1 MNPIYDHIDAAVLAA
16 REAGDILRKGAGDAR
31 QINLE
36 SAHDVKLQA
45 DEDSEVL
52 IRKIL
57 AKTKLPVIGE
67 EQGGDAYLLEG
78 DSLYWAVDPLDG
90 TYNYLR
96 NIPMTAVSIG
106 LMQGPNPLWG
116 VIYDFNLDIL
126 YTGGTHIPLEI
137 NSVAVRPKWAPAV
150 EKGVMCCGFPS
161 GGSFASDDLHTLLS
175 DIQSYKK
182 IRMIGSAALALA
194 YVASGQADAYREDTI
209 WLWDV
214 AAGLALVQAA
224 GGETAMLPI
233 AGKPLRFNVTAS
245 GIGR

>member
-1 MNPIYDHIDAAVLAA
+1 MNPINDHIDVALVAA
-16 REAGDILRKGAGDAR
+16 REAGEVLRKGAGNAR

-45 DEDSEVL
+45 DEDSEIL

-57 AKTKLPVIGE
+57 GQTKLPVIGE

-106 LMQGPNPLWG
+106 LMKGPSPLWG
-116 VIYDFNLDIL
+116 VIYDFNMDSL
-126 YTGGTHIPLEI
+126 YTGGEQIPLEI
-137 NSVAVRPKWAPAV
+137 NGVAVRPQWAPDVKQA
-150 EKGVMCCGFPS
+150 VMCCGFPS
-161 GGSFASDDLHTLLS
+161 GGSFASDDLQNLLS
-175 DIQSYKK
+175 DIQHYKK

-194 YVASGQADAYREDTI
+194 YVACGQADAYREDTI

-214 AAGLALVQAA
+214 AAGLALVKAV
-224 GGETAMLPI
+224 GGEVGMVPLAD
-233 AGKPLRFNVTAS
+233 KPLRFNVTAS
-245 GIGR
+245 GVGR